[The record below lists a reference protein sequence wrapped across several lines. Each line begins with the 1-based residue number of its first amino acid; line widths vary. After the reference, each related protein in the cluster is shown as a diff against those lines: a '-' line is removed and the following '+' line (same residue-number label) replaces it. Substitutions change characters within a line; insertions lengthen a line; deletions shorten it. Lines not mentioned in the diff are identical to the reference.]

1 MIAPRLGNASIS
13 FASIGARPAST
24 IALTEAPC
32 SARKSSRPAS
42 TGSTSASYFAV
53 RAAASGGGTSPTCRT
68 VAAITPSSRRPLLR
82 SLVVPTT
89 RLRQICDGEH
99 RAGQGALSHPW
110 PGSPL
115 HHRPETLVPGAGP
128 PKAVRQLPTSFL
140 TWPSGWKFQC
150 WTIAPLHNS
159 RCKTEVFSCC
169 VRHFPGK
176 AAFSSCWPS
185 RFQRWKSESLQ
196 GFTTTGTSPIQLG
209 ASRQASPNRLRTWT
223 GPSALAAPA
232 LCIAPPSAVL
242 TMTRAR
248 PTPRINPS
256 TRIYRY
262 QHGQRWIA
270 ADYEFFIQTAV
281 FKSVWLVF
289 GVAWAGPSV
298 AADAAASA

>member
-1 MIAPRLGNASIS
+1 MIAPRWGNASIS
-13 FASIGARPAST
+13 FASMGARPAST
-24 IALTEAPC
+24 IALTEAAC

-42 TGSTSASYFAV
+42 IGSTRASYLAA

-68 VAAITPSSRRPLLR
+68 VTTITPSSRRPLLR

-89 RLRQICDGEH
+89 RLREICGREH
-99 RAGQGALSHPW
+99 HAGQGALSHPW

-150 WTIAPLHNS
+150 WTIAPLHIS
-159 RCKTEVFSCC
+159 RCKTEVLSCC

-176 AAFSSCWPS
+176 ATFSSCPPV

-196 GFTTTGTSPIQLG
+196 GLITTGTSPIQLG

-232 LCIAPPSAVL
+232 LSIAPPSAVL
-242 TMTRAR
+242 TTTRAR
-248 PTPRINPS
+248 PTPRIDPN
-256 TRIYRY
+256 TRMYRY
-262 QHGQRWIA
+262 QHGQRRIA
-270 ADYEFFIQTAV
+270 ADYGFSIP
-281 FKSVWLVF
+281 VWIRSID
-289 GVAWAGPSV
+289 GDRGS
-298 AADAAASA
+298 

>member
-13 FASIGARPAST
+13 FASMGARPAST

-42 TGSTSASYFAV
+42 IGSTRASYFAV
-53 RAAASGGGTSPTCRT
+53 SASASGGGTSPTCRT
-68 VAAITPSSRRPLLR
+68 VAAITTSHRDVGSDPSSWRRSLLP

-89 RLRQICDGEH
+89 RVCQFCGGEH
-99 RAGQGALSHPW
+99 RVGQGALSHPW

-115 HHRPETLVPGAGP
+115 HQRPETLVPGAGP

-150 WTIAPLHNS
+150 WTIAPLHIS
-159 RCKTEVFSCC
+159 RCKTEVLSSC

-176 AAFSSCWPS
+176 ATFSSCWPV

-196 GFTTTGTSPIQLG
+196 GLITTGTSPIQLG

-232 LCIAPPSAVL
+232 LSIAPPSTVL

-248 PTPRINPS
+248 PRPPIVPDT
-256 TRIYRY
+256 YMHRY
-262 QHGQRWIA
+262 QHGRRRNA
-270 ADYEFFIQTAV
+270 ADYGFSIPIWIRSTD
-281 FKSVWLVF
+281 
-289 GVAWAGPSV
+289 G
-298 AADAAASA
+298 DRAS